1 VAFEIQTELTPR
13 EHLLMEHEAEQ
24 ARLTREYSLTTKQ
37 LELEITR
44 EKNRAAIEL
53 KRLEAKWNTWLRLP
67 ALVIKL
73 PVFLVL
79 GVAYIVAVIRK
90 VEPPKEFWGY
100 LK

>member
-1 VAFEIQTELTPR
+1 MAFEIQTELTPR

-24 ARLTREYSLTTKQ
+24 ARLVREYSLTAKQ
-37 LELEITR
+37 LELEIVR

-67 ALVIKL
+67 ALIIKL

-79 GVAYIVAVIRK
+79 GVAYIFAVCRK
-90 VEPPKEFWGY
+90 IEPPKDFWNY
-100 LK
+100 LR